1 MLSSGRARHAENLQ
15 LTTAPSF
22 PRIFVFA
29 VAVITLAVALQSP
42 GNAVDRIDL
51 TKLKPLNTL
60 IKCEGC
66 DLQHENLKGPDLE
79 EVVETKLDSTMQ
91 IPFTHREINGLD
103 KRNSTIETQYAQ
115 NSEMKQNVDD
125 SRAIFLRLLKNP
137 ADLQLN
143 ILYAKNAEER
153 GKINLAIVTYQRM
166 ILLDPNNKQW
176 KDNIERLRD
185 LLRPPETTVAAV
197 LGTRISTNAPLNP
210 DGNGNRAGYNESI
223 VVTLDHKRRLGG
235 LRYQA
240 TGQFYADYNVK
251 DSASDLILAGLQF
264 GPLLRISTSW
274 QLRPALLFDRSS
286 TDRRKRGFFS
296 YSAGTLF
303 NFVNLDSGPI
313 RIVDISLYHVGFNNE
328 TAGKDSII
336 FTSSS
341 GLEYQGLKES
351 DQLILTPNIT
361 FNRARGGRGSDGF
374 RDLYYELGF
383 EIEYVTKILE
393 NLEIGPLFSYYYRDY
408 IDYEPGGST
417 KRDDQNFNIG
427 LQSTAINII
436 PDIVILA
443 TYSFERNKSNLAN
456 ETYRNHSI
464 GISFVKSF

>member
-1 MLSSGRARHAENLQ
+1 MKRVLPILLTACAVLLGSAGVSS
-15 LTTAPSF
+15 
-22 PRIFVFA
+22 
-29 VAVITLAVALQSP
+29 
-42 GNAVDRIDL
+42 
-51 TKLKPLNTL
+51 
-60 IKCEGC
+60 
-66 DLQHENLKGPDLE
+66 
-79 EVVETKLDSTMQ
+79 ET
-91 IPFTHREINGLD
+91 N
-103 KRNSTIETQYAQ
+103 
-115 NSEMKQNVDD
+115 QNVSD
-125 SRAIFLRLLKNP
+125 SRTIFLKLLKNP
-137 ADLQLN
+137 EDLQLN
-143 ILYAKNAEER
+143 ILYAKDCEER
-153 GKINLAIVTYQRM
+153 GKFNLAIVTYQRM
-166 ILLDPNNKQW
+166 IFLDPNNKQW

-197 LGTRISTNAPLNP
+197 LGTRISTNGPLNP
-210 DGNGNRAGYNESI
+210 DGIGNRAGYNESI

-341 GLEYQGLKES
+341 GLEYQGLKEN
-351 DQLILTPNIT
+351 DELLITPHFT
-361 FNRARGGRGSDGF
+361 FNAAKGGQGSDGF
-374 RDLYYELGF
+374 RDLYYEMGF
-383 EIEYVTKILE
+383 EIEYRKEVLE

-427 LQSTAINII
+427 LQATAINII

-464 GISFVKSF
+464 AISFVQSF

>member
-1 MLSSGRARHAENLQ
+1 MLSSGRACHAENPQ

-115 NSEMKQNVDD
+115 NSEMKQNLDD

-143 ILYAKNAEER
+143 ILYAKDCEER
-153 GKINLAIVTYQRM
+153 GKYSLAIVTYQRM
-166 ILLDPNNKQW
+166 IFLDPNNKQW

-197 LGTRISTNAPLNP
+197 LGTRISTNGPLNP
-210 DGNGNRAGYNESI
+210 DGTGNRAGYNESI
-223 VVTLDHKRRLGG
+223 VVTLDHKRRLGD
-235 LRYQA
+235 LKYQA

-251 DSASDLILAGLQF
+251 DSASDLILVGLQF

-274 QLRPALLFDRSS
+274 QLRPAFLFDLSF

-303 NFVNLDSGPI
+303 NFVKLDNGPI
-313 RIVDISLYHVGFNNE
+313 RTVDIGLYYSDFFKE
-328 TAGKDSII
+328 SAGKDSII

-341 GLEYQGLKES
+341 GLEYPGLKEN
-351 DQLILTPNIT
+351 DELLITPQFT
-361 FNRARGGRGSDGF
+361 FNAAKGGQGSDGF
-374 RDLYYELGF
+374 RDLYYEMGF
-383 EIEYVTKILE
+383 EIEYRKEVLEKIERVTKKSKLSAQPKSAKAI
-393 NLEIGPLFSYYYRDY
+393 
-408 IDYEPGGST
+408 
-417 KRDDQNFNIG
+417 KREQALQNIE
-427 LQSTAINII
+427 LL
-436 PDIVILA
+436 V
-443 TYSFERNKSNLAN
+443 SFLKP
-456 ETYRNHSI
+456 
-464 GISFVKSF
+464 